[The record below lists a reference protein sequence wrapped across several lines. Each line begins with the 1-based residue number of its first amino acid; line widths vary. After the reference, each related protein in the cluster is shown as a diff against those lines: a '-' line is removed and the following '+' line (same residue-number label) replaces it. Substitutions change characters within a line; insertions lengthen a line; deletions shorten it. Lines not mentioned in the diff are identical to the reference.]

1 MKIICVIIGFII
13 GCILGIL
20 FNIFHTKY
28 RNNKLIDK
36 YMKGTMI
43 YGGKD
48 KVIASVKSIV
58 GDLNETNCK
67 EIRSLFLKFMKCFKM
82 RKFDDLIFASML
94 GRFKVMLM
102 THKYFTEILKDDS
115 MMRDLFTS
123 DINCWIDT
131 KSLFESCNSSVEHCN
146 YIRPGVLY
154 SLDDIYIYNIS
165 QFRKKFNDLNS
176 TIKYV
181 KDNINTID
189 EKYIMKI
196 TLNKYNILSNEELN
210 IFYSFTN
217 SIKISYDESIIN
229 ELSNKFSNFRPMDI
243 INSNDYNFKCVV
255 YSDAFVCI
263 YFINKD
269 DNYARIDYAISND
282 ISEDK
287 YVCYY
292 IDTKNSIRFSSLLK
306 DNGIFKY
313 SLLFLDLQISI
324 ASVALLSIS

>member
-1 MKIICVIIGFII
+1 MKIIYVIIGFII

-28 RNNKLIDK
+28 RNSKLIDK
-36 YMKGTMI
+36 CMKEIMI

-48 KVIASVKSIV
+48 KVITSVKSIV

-67 EIRSLFLKFMKCFKM
+67 DIKSLFLKFINCFKM
-82 RKFDDLIFASML
+82 RKFDYLVFASIL

-102 THKYFTEILKDDS
+102 THKYFTEILKDDF
-115 MMRDLFTS
+115 MMRDSFTS

-131 KSLFESCNSSVEHCN
+131 KSLLESCGSSVGYYN

-154 SLDDIYIYNIS
+154 SLDGIYIYIS
-165 QFRKKFNDLNS
+165 RFRKKFNDLDS
-176 TIKYV
+176 TIKYI
-181 KDNINTID
+181 KDNINLIN

-196 TLNKYNILSNEELN
+196 ILNKYNILSNEELN
-210 IFYSFTN
+210 IFYSFVN
-217 SIKISYDESIIN
+217 SIKISYDEFIID

-243 INSNDYNFKCVV
+243 INRNEYNFKCAVH
-255 YSDAFVCI
+255 SDAFICI
-263 YFINKD
+263 YFVNKD
-269 DNYARIDYAISND
+269 DSYIRIDYAISND
-282 ISEDK
+282 MSEDK

-292 IDTKNSIRFSSLLK
+292 INTKNSIRLFSLLR
-306 DNGIFKY
+306 DNDIFKY

-324 ASVALLSIS
+324 TSVALLSIS